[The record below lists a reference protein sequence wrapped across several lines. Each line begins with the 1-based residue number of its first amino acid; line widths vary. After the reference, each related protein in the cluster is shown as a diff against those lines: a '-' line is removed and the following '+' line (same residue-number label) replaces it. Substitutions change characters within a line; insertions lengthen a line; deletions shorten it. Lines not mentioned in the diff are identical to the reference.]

1 MQGHPGETTGMA
13 TLTCA
18 TDTEETPKPKNM
30 KKLYLLILTSLAVLT
45 AAAQV
50 TTSGLSGKVLDE
62 NGQPLVGTTV
72 VAVHT
77 PSGTQYGTVAD
88 TKGNFRMMNMQPGGP
103 YTVTYTMIGYQG
115 VERTG
120 IEIPL
125 GDTYVADASLH
136 EQSIGMDAVV
146 VSVEGKGSA
155 MNSERAGVGTNV
167 SRREI
172 EMMPTVSRSMND
184 ILRLSPQS
192 NTTSNGFA
200 VGGGNYRQSY
210 VTVDGAAFNNA
221 FGIGGNLPAG
231 GSPISLDALEQVTV
245 SVTPFDVRQSGF
257 TGGAINAVTRSGS
270 NEFTGSVYTYL
281 NNANL
286 KGKYVDDYTLTR
298 TLAQYYTY
306 GASIG
311 GAIVKDKLFFFVNG
325 EYEDNIVAGPS
336 RLAREN
342 ADQEYGG
349 DSPYNRPLASDMDAL
364 RNHLID
370 TYGYDPGR
378 YAGYSVKTPGYK
390 LMARLDWNIND
401 KNRLSVRFARTHT
414 KDTND
419 PGNSTTPL
427 NNNAI
432 YPGHGKDGNRLSNY
446 ALYFENSRYYQVR
459 DFTSVAAEL
468 NSQLFD
474 GRATNT
480 LRFTYSYQNEPR
492 EYDGGAFP
500 TVDILQDGD
509 VYASFGT
516 ELFTQGNLRRVSTY
530 VVTDEFNYRAGINNL
545 LVGAQYEHNK
555 ATNGFMQGGTG
566 YYVFSSLEDFYNG
579 GKPSAFGVTH
589 TNNPDGSQFLSEMS
603 YDQFSFYI
611 QDELKLHKNFHLTAG
626 VRLEVPIYP
635 SLKGNFNSKFAALD
649 FGGTHYATDQV
660 PDARVTFSPRVGFN
674 WDLTGERKYILRGGT
689 GYFVGRLPF
698 VWLVSAVGNS
708 GVGQTTYFYYSP
720 GSGPQPG
727 FHAGIGDILDDIA
740 FTPTES
746 VPASPTII
754 DKRLKMPASW
764 KSSLALDIKL
774 PGDVNFTAEGIYS
787 KDYHPAVVSNVGYK
801 PWDGESTITP
811 VPGDER
817 RYYGKMY
824 SDETWPNKFQNVYML
839 HNAGNDAYYYSFSAQ
854 LHKRFRFG
862 LDLAVAYTRS
872 GGKSYSDGIGDQ
884 VSSAYYNNTYSV
896 NGNNEHELGYG
907 SYIAP
912 DRVIASIAY
921 RKEYGKHFATSVA
934 LIYDGGQMGYAG
946 GWSYSRFSYTWT
958 SNLVNDY
965 GANSL
970 LYIPASREAL
980 DDWNFVDD
988 GDYTAAQQRDDFW
1001 SYINQD
1007 AYLKTRKGKYAE
1019 RGGAVMPWHHQVDF
1033 KFMQDF
1039 YITTKRGNRNTLQF
1053 GIDIRNVA
1061 NLLNNEWGLYK
1072 QARNTALLKYDK
1084 GNITYQRANGERVL
1098 ETFRNYN
1105 DFLSTF
1111 SIQFS
1116 LRYKFN

>member
-1 MQGHPGETTGMA
+1 M
-13 TLTCA
+13 
-18 TDTEETPKPKNM
+18 
-30 KKLYLLILTSLAVLT
+30 
-45 AAAQV
+45 
-50 TTSGLSGKVLDE
+50 
-62 NGQPLVGTTV
+62 
-72 VAVHT
+72 
-77 PSGTQYGTVAD
+77 
-88 TKGNFRMMNMQPGGP
+88 
-103 YTVTYTMIGYQG
+103 
-115 VERTG
+115 
-120 IEIPL
+120 
-125 GDTYVADASLH
+125 
-136 EQSIGMDAVV
+136 
-146 VSVEGKGSA
+146 
-155 MNSERAGVGTNV
+155 
-167 SRREI
+167 
-172 EMMPTVSRSMND
+172 
-184 ILRLSPQS
+184 
-192 NTTSNGFA
+192 
-200 VGGGNYRQSY
+200 
-210 VTVDGAAFNNA
+210 
-221 FGIGGNLPAG
+221 
-231 GSPISLDALEQVTV
+231 
-245 SVTPFDVRQSGF
+245 
-257 TGGAINAVTRSGS
+257 
-270 NEFTGSVYTYL
+270 
-281 NNANL
+281 
-286 KGKYVDDYTLTR
+286 
-298 TLAQYYTY
+298 
-306 GASIG
+306 
-311 GAIVKDKLFFFVNG
+311 
-325 EYEDNIVAGPS
+325 
-336 RLAREN
+336 
-342 ADQEYGG
+342 
-349 DSPYNRPLASDMDAL
+349 
-364 RNHLID
+364 
-370 TYGYDPGR
+370 
-378 YAGYSVKTPGYK
+378 
-390 LMARLDWNIND
+390 
-401 KNRLSVRFARTHT
+401 
-414 KDTND
+414 
-419 PGNSTTPL
+419 
-427 NNNAI
+427 
-432 YPGHGKDGNRLSNY
+432 
-446 ALYFENSRYYQVR
+446 
-459 DFTSVAAEL
+459 
-468 NSQLFD
+468 
-474 GRATNT
+474 
-480 LRFTYSYQNEPR
+480 
-492 EYDGGAFP
+492 
-500 TVDILQDGD
+500 
-509 VYASFGT
+509 
-516 ELFTQGNLRRVSTY
+516 
-530 VVTDEFNYRAGINNL
+530 
-545 LVGAQYEHNK
+545 
-555 ATNGFMQGGTG
+555 
-566 YYVFSSLEDFYNG
+566 
-579 GKPSAFGVTH
+579 
-589 TNNPDGSQFLSEMS
+589 
-603 YDQFSFYI
+603 
-611 QDELKLHKNFHLTAG
+611 
-626 VRLEVPIYP
+626 
-635 SLKGNFNSKFAALD
+635 
-649 FGGTHYATDQV
+649 
-660 PDARVTFSPRVGFN
+660 TFSPRVGFN

-708 GVGQTTYFYYSP
+708 GVGQTTYFYNSP

-787 KDYHPAVVSNVGYK
+787 KDYHPAIVSNVGYK

-811 VPGDER
+811 VPGAER